1 MTSMP
6 AGATPCAEHRVA
18 DFYHTPGPLEWK
30 PHGAFTIKMLHDMV
44 FDGGHGAEHAA
55 LVLEKLM
62 LGALPIPA
70 SILLTWAAVSA
81 YGFDAAPFL
90 LWAFTGGAIALV
102 GVPLPSSFLQPVPHP
117 TRPRGLLPPA
127 LRNG

>member
-1 MTSMP
+1 
-6 AGATPCAEHRVA
+6 
-18 DFYHTPGPLEWK
+18 
-30 PHGAFTIKMLHDMV
+30 MLTLVDMCC
-44 FDGGHGAEHAA
+44 HAA
-55 LVLEKLM
+55 LVLEKLV

-102 GVPLPSSFLQPVPHP
+102 GVPLPSSFLQPV
-117 TRPRGLLPPA
+117 TLPIPSS
-127 LRNG
+127 

>member
-1 MTSMP
+1 
-6 AGATPCAEHRVA
+6 
-18 DFYHTPGPLEWK
+18 
-30 PHGAFTIKMLHDMV
+30 MLTLVDMCC
-44 FDGGHGAEHAA
+44 HAA
-55 LVLEKLM
+55 LVLEKLV

-102 GVPLPSSFLQPVPHP
+102 GVPLPSSFLQPV
-117 TRPRGLLPPA
+117 TPPA
-127 LRNG
+127 PSRGPSLPTLCNG

>member
-1 MTSMP
+1 MP

-55 LVLEKLM
+55 LVLESRAREEQGEAFAALCSLAQRGRTKALEALIRM
-62 LGALPIPA
+62 KALPEDLRKEA
-70 SILLTWAAVSA
+70 EN
-81 YGFDAAPFL
+81 
-90 LWAFTGGAIALV
+90 
-102 GVPLPSSFLQPVPHP
+102 Q
-117 TRPRGLLPPA
+117 GLIQRRCEKPDCCC
-127 LRNG
+127 G

>member
-1 MTSMP
+1 MP

-102 GVPLPSSFLQPVPHP
+102 GVPLPSSFLQPV
-117 TRPRGLLPPA
+117 TLPIPSS
-127 LRNG
+127 